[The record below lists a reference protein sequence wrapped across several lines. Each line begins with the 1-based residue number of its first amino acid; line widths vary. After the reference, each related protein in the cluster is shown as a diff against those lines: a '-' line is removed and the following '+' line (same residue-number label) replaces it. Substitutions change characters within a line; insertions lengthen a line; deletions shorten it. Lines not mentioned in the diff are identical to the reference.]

1 MQVPFSLEELLA
13 LLTLTAA
20 GVSAFAVTRQRTADL
35 EGRVER
41 AEAAL
46 ENLKANVVT
55 TTLLAAAVDNLKEVA
70 ATMATEM
77 AETRRAIN
85 SLGESLVRV
94 EARVD
99 MSIPLVGRH
108 PRGDRDAI

>member
-46 ENLKANVVT
+46 ENLK
-55 TTLLAAAVDNLKEVA
+55 EVA

-99 MSIPLVGRH
+99 MSIPFVGRH